1 MEYIQASN
9 RYQLSFGSLEDSIEQ
24 DNPIRLIEAFVQQ
37 LDIAQLCYV
46 TTTLKTEGRPPFHPK
61 VFLKLYL
68 YGYLKSQF
76 QSPTPQF

>member
-9 RYQLSFGSLEDSIEQ
+9 RHQLSFGSLEDSIEQ
-24 DNPIRLIEAFVQQ
+24 DNPVRFVDAFVEQ